1 MKIRA
6 SVKDGVTEVKVLMQ
20 HEMETGLRKDKD
32 GKLVPAWH
40 ITEIKAQH
48 NGKTV
53 LEGQFGTA
61 VSKNPY
67 LVFHFKGGKSGVFLR
82 PGQVPEFEGDTAWFE
97 IEVVMG
103 RTRFIRQVV
112 GQGDPA

>member
-1 MKIRA
+1 MGNPMKIRA

-40 ITEIKAQH
+40 ITEVKAQH
-48 NGKTV
+48 NGKAV
-53 LEGQFGTA
+53 LEAQFGTA

-67 LVFHFKGGKSGVFLR
+67 LVFHFKGGA
-82 PGQVPEFEGDTAWFE
+82 PGEKVSVSWVDNTGDTRVDEAE
-97 IEVVMG
+97 IK
-103 RTRFIRQVV
+103 
-112 GQGDPA
+112 